1 MTKTVVVISETG
13 RLIDVTGDPKESDSH
28 YIKFAKRLLGEDGT
42 YATLD
47 YGWNNRRKLR
57 ISGTNGQEILLD
69 AQDVKISGTL
79 KINNTPIQDIIDESI
94 DLELSGIQG
103 KSGEIDVLPPV
114 INTNTGANQPRKI
127 YTISISEDLMSRIT
141 SLENQIAGMFAFDGV
156 YYAGDGLITID
167 DPVRN
172 TINVF
177 IGTGL
182 KWESKEYDFE
192 IEGSGSSSP
201 SISTLTKQAIAVDC
215 ESAPTPLSVKPITA
229 GAVYEALGG
238 VTPRFIFNIE
248 SATGNVVL
256 YDTLESSQSSQEE

>member
-1 MTKTVVVISETG
+1 MSKTVVVISETG
-13 RLIDVTGDPKESDSH
+13 RLIDVTGIDKESDSH
-28 YIKFAKRLLGEDGT
+28 YSYFAKRLLGEAGT

-47 YGWNNRRKLR
+47 YGWNGRKKLK
-57 ISGTNGQEILLD
+57 ISGANGQEILLD

-103 KSGEIDVLPPV
+103 KRGEIDVLPAV
-114 INTNTGANQPRKI
+114 NTNTGANHPRKI
-127 YTISISEDLMSRIT
+127 YTISISEDLKSRIT

-156 YYAGDGLITID
+156 YYAGDGLIAID
-167 DPVRN
+167 NPVRN

-229 GAVYEALGG
+229 GAVYEALDG
-238 VTPRFIFNIE
+238 VTAPRFIFGIE
-248 SATGNVVL
+248 STTGNVVL
-256 YDTLESSQSSQEE
+256 YDTLESSQSSQ

>member
-1 MTKTVVVISETG
+1 MSKTVVVISNTG
-13 RLIDVTGDPKESDSH
+13 RLIDVTGVDKESDSH
-28 YIKFAKRLLGEDGT
+28 YSYFAKRLLGEAGT

-47 YGWNNRRKLR
+47 YGWNGRKKLK

-79 KINNTPIQDIIDESI
+79 KINNTPIQDIIDDSI
-94 DLELSGIQG
+94 DLELKGLQG
-103 KSGEIDVLPPV
+103 KSGEIDVLPAV
-114 INTNTGANQPRKI
+114 NTNTGSNQPRKT

-156 YYAGDGLITID
+156 YYAGDGLIAID

-177 IGTGL
+177 IGAGL
-182 KWESKEYDFE
+182 KWESKEYDFD
-192 IEGSGSSSP
+192 IEGSSSSP
-201 SISTLTKQAIAVDC
+201 SISTLTKNAIAVDC

-238 VTPRFIFNIE
+238 VAPRFIFDIE